1 MSAEP
6 EQIARARSGDEDAWR
21 SLYRDHSGAVRRLL
35 LGFSTLTPADVQD
48 LVQETFVRAFRSLE
62 QLRDPAAFRPW
73 VLTIAR
79 SAAIRRLAQSG
90 AEAKKRAE
98 FSAEQASVDEDPMRE
113 EARAREGRIALVR
126 ALIEALPEGDNKE
139 TVRLFYVE
147 GTLSAAEIAARLGT
161 QKSTITM
168 RLERF
173 RARVKRRLAAGLQT
187 VEDSP

>member
-35 LGFSTLTPADVQD
+35 LGFATLSPADVQD
-48 LVQETFVRAFRSLE
+48 LVQETFVRAFRSLD
-62 QLRDPAAFRPW
+62 QLRDAGAFRTW

-79 SAAIRRLAQSG
+79 SAGIRRLAQSA
-90 AEAKKRAE
+90 AESKKRAE
-98 FSAEQASVDEDPMRE
+98 YSAELMTMDEDPMQE
-113 EARAREGRIALVR
+113 EERARERRIALVR
-126 ALIEALPEGDNKE
+126 ALIEGLPEGDGKE

-147 GTLSAAEIAARLGT
+147 GRLSASEIAERLGT

-173 RARVKRRLAAGLQT
+173 RARIKRRLAAGLET
-187 VEDSP
+187 MEESP